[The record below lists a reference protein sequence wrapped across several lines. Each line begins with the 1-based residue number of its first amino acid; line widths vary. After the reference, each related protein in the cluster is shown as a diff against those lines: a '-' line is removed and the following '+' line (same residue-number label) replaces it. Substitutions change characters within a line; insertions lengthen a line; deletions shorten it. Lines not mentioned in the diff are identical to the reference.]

1 MPAIEHIFDNAA
13 FRKAL
18 HGCHQPIPLFRQA
31 LSDASEKIAK
41 LFKQGRPIHELV
53 NVRSDLI
60 DELLYH
66 IWKLYIEDE
75 NDLALVAVGGYGRG
89 ELHPYSDVDIMI
101 LLRKEPDK
109 EMCEAIEPFLTFL
122 WDIGLEIG
130 HSVRTIDDCIN
141 ESRQDITVATN
152 LMEARLLTGPISL
165 FQEMWEKTSPGN
177 IWNSQDFFKEKLNE
191 QNKRHSRFDDSAY
204 NLEPNIKEG
213 PGGLRDI
220 QMIGWVAKRHFGA
233 ESMYGLVRHGFLTK
247 QEYHTLR
254 DGQDLIW
261 RIRFALHLLTKRRED
276 RLLFDYQKTIATQF
290 GYEDNE
296 KDLAVEQLMQRYYRT
311 VLKLNRL
318 NEMLLQ
324 LFQEVILLGN
334 QLEEPV
340 PINSRFQSRN
350 GYIEVTSEKVFR
362 RHPTALLEIFL
373 LLQTHEELKGVRAT
387 TIRLI
392 RSHHH
397 LIDDEFRQSTTAI
410 SLFMEIMRQ
419 PRRIAYEIRRMN
431 RYGILAAYIPAFA
444 NIVGRMQYDLFH
456 LYTVDEHTLKL
467 LANIRRLTIP
477 EYSHE
482 FPISSRLMQ
491 VIPKQELLYIAV
503 LFHDIAKG
511 RGGDHSKLGAVDAME
526 FCRLHQLS
534 QYDSS
539 LVSWLVE
546 NHLFMS
552 KTAQHKDVSDPEEI
566 HKFASKMVDTNHLDY
581 LLILT
586 VADIRATN
594 PKRWNS
600 WLRSLMVVLYTS
612 TRRALLEGLDNVPAE
627 EELIYKKK
635 SEAIRIL
642 HDHNI
647 SPHEVQKMWVC
658 IGADYF
664 LHHSP
669 DEIAWHYRT
678 ILSYQSDEKAIVAV
692 RQETEQG
699 ATEILIYGPEQKNLF
714 AISTFLLDQL
724 GLSVV
729 DARFMT
735 TATNR
740 YFNTFLVL
748 EDGHTVSSTHR
759 AEEIIATLE
768 KGLSSDEALPR
779 QVAHRESRQLKHF
792 DQPTIVDFS
801 QDEQHQRTNMR
812 LLTLDRP
819 GTLSKVG
826 RAFIKCNVYLH
837 NARVATLGAE
847 VDDIFIIT
855 DHENQPITDETMQEK
870 IRACVKAELA

>member
-1 MPAIEHIFDNAA
+1 MPTIEHIFDNAA
-13 FRKAL
+13 FSKEL
-18 HGCHQPIPLFRQA
+18 HSCQQPIPLFRNA
-31 LSDASEKIAK
+31 LNDTSEKIAE
-41 LFKQGRPIHELV
+41 LFEQGCPIHELV
-53 NVRSDLI
+53 NIRSDLI

-66 IWKLYIEDE
+66 AWKLHIENE
-75 NDLALVAVGGYGRG
+75 NDLALIAVGGYGRG

-109 EMCEAIEPFLTFL
+109 ALCEVIEPFLTFL

-130 HSVRTIDDCIN
+130 HSVRTVDDCIN

-165 FQEMWEKTSPGN
+165 FQEMWEATSPGN
-177 IWNSQDFFKEKLNE
+177 IWNSQDFFKEKWNE
-191 QNKRHSRFDDSAY
+191 QRQRHSRFDDSAY

-247 QEYHTLR
+247 PEFHTLR
-254 DGQDLIW
+254 EGQDLIW

-296 KDLAVEQLMQRYYRT
+296 KDLAVEQLMQSYYRT
-311 VLKLNRL
+311 VLELNRL

-362 RHPTALLEIFL
+362 HHPTALLEIFL
-373 LLQTHEELKGVRAT
+373 LLQTHDELKGVRAT

-392 RSHHH
+392 RSHRH
-397 LIDDEFRQSTTAI
+397 LIDDEFRHSSAAI

-419 PRRIAYEIRRMN
+419 PRRIAYEVRRMN

-467 LANIRRLTIP
+467 LSNIRRLTIP
-477 EYSHE
+477 EHAHE

-491 VIPKQELLYIAV
+491 TIPKQELLYIAV

-534 QYDSS
+534 KYDSS

-546 NHLFMS
+546 NHLIMS
-552 KTAQHKDVSDPEEI
+552 MTSQRKDVSDPEEI
-566 HKFASKMVDTNHLDY
+566 HKFASKMVDANHLDY

-600 WLRSLMVVLYTS
+600 WLRSLMVELYTS

-635 SEAIRIL
+635 GEAIRIL
-642 HDHNI
+642 HDHDI
-647 SPHEVQKMWVC
+647 SPHEAQKMWVC
-658 IGADYF
+658 INADYF

-678 ILSYQSDEKAIVAV
+678 IIPHQSGQQPIVAV
-692 RQETEQG
+692 RRETEHG
-699 ATEILIYGPEQKNLF
+699 GTEILIYGPEQKNLF
-714 AISTFLLDQL
+714 AISTCLLDQL
-724 GLSVV
+724 GLTIV
-729 DARFMT
+729 DARFM
-735 TATNR
+735 
-740 YFNTFLVL
+740 
-748 EDGHTVSSTHR
+748 
-759 AEEIIATLE
+759 
-768 KGLSSDEALPR
+768 
-779 QVAHRESRQLKHF
+779 
-792 DQPTIVDFS
+792 
-801 QDEQHQRTNMR
+801 
-812 LLTLDRP
+812 
-819 GTLSKVG
+819 
-826 RAFIKCNVYLH
+826 
-837 NARVATLGAE
+837 
-847 VDDIFIIT
+847 
-855 DHENQPITDETMQEK
+855 
-870 IRACVKAELA
+870 

>member
-1 MPAIEHIFDNAA
+1 LPTIEHVFDVTA
-13 FRKAL
+13 FNKEL
-18 HGCHQPIPLFRQA
+18 HECKQPIPLFRRA
-31 LSDASEKIAK
+31 LSDASEKIAE
-41 LFKQGRPIHELV
+41 LFEEGQPIHKLV
-53 NVRSDLI
+53 NARSDLI
-60 DELLYH
+60 DELLFQ
-66 IWKLYIEDE
+66 IWKLFIENE

-89 ELHPYSDVDIMI
+89 ELHPYSDIDIMI
-101 LLRKEPDK
+101 LLRKEPDDA
-109 EMCEAIEPFLTFL
+109 MCAAIEPFLTFL

-130 HSVRTIDDCIN
+130 HSVRTVDDCIN
-141 ESRQDITVATN
+141 ESRQDITVTTN
-152 LMEARLLTGPISL
+152 LMEARLLIGPISL

-177 IWNSQDFFKEKLNE
+177 IWNSQDFFKAKLDE
-191 QNKRHSRFDDSAY
+191 QNQRHSRFDDSAY
-204 NLEPNIKEG
+204 NLEPNIKES

-233 ESMYGLVRHGFLTK
+233 ETMYGLVRHGFLTR

-254 DGQDLIW
+254 EGQDLIW

-311 VLKLNRL
+311 VLELNRL

-324 LFQEVILLGN
+324 HFKEVISLGN

-350 GYIEVTSEKVFR
+350 GYIEVTSRKVFQ
-362 RHPTALLEIFL
+362 HNPTALLEIFL
-373 LLQTHEELKGVRAT
+373 LLQMDGELKGVRAS

-392 RSHHH
+392 RSHRH
-397 LIDDEFRQSTTAI
+397 LIDDEFRHSTAAI

-419 PRRIAYEIRRMN
+419 PRRISYEMNRMN

-467 LANIRRLTIP
+467 LANIRRLTIQ
-477 EYSHE
+477 EHVHE

-491 VIPKQELLYIAV
+491 VIPKQELLYIAI

-511 RGGDHSKLGAVDAME
+511 RGGDHSTLGAVDALE
-526 FCRLHQLS
+526 FCQLHQLS
-534 QYDSS
+534 QYDSN
-539 LVSWLVE
+539 LVSWLVK
-546 NHLFMS
+546 NHLIMS
-552 KTAQHKDVSDPEEI
+552 MTAQRKDVSDPEEI
-566 HKFASKMVDTNHLDY
+566 HKFASKVVDANHLDY

-600 WLRSLMVVLYTS
+600 WLRSLMVELYTS
-612 TRRALLEGLDNVPAE
+612 TRRALLEGLDNVPAQ

-642 HDHNI
+642 HGHKI

-678 ILSYQSDEKAIVAV
+678 ILTYQSDEIPIVAV

-714 AISTFLLDQL
+714 AISTFLLDKL

-735 TATNR
+735 TATNCF
-740 YFNTFLVL
+740 FNTFLVL
-748 EDGHTVSSTHR
+748 EDGHTVTSTDR
-759 AEEIIATLE
+759 VEEIVATL
-768 KGLSSDEALPR
+768 KDGLSSDKPVPQKITR
-779 QVAHRESRQLKHF
+779 RESRQLKHF
-792 DQPTIVDFS
+792 DRPTLVDFN
-801 QDEQHQRTNMR
+801 QDEQHQRTIMR
-812 LLTLDRP
+812 ILTLDRP
-819 GTLSKVG
+819 GILSKVG
-826 RAFIKCNVYLH
+826 RAFIKCDVYLH

-855 DHENQPITDETMQEK
+855 DQQNQPITDEAIQEN
-870 IRACVKAELA
+870 IRICVKAELS

>member
-1 MPAIEHIFDNAA
+1 MPIIEQIFDHAA
-13 FRKAL
+13 FNKVLRECK
-18 HGCHQPIPLFRQA
+18 QPLPLFRKT
-31 LSDASEKIAK
+31 LSDVSEKIAE
-41 LFKQGRPIHELV
+41 LFEKGHPINELV
-53 NVRSDLI
+53 NARSDLV
-60 DELLYH
+60 DEVLFQ
-66 IWKLYIEDE
+66 IWKLFIDNE

-89 ELHPYSDVDIMI
+89 ELHPYSDIDIMI
-101 LLRKEPDK
+101 LLRKEPDDA
-109 EMCEAIEPFLTFL
+109 MCAAIEPFLTSL

-141 ESRQDITVATN
+141 ESLQDITVATN
-152 LMEARLLTGPISL
+152 LMEARLLMGPITL

-177 IWNSQDFFKEKLNE
+177 TWNSQDFFKAKLDE
-191 QNKRHSRFDDSAY
+191 QKQRHSRFDDSAY
-204 NLEPNIKEG
+204 NLEPNIKES

-233 ESMYGLVRHGFLTK
+233 ESMYGLVRHGFLTR

-254 DGQDLIW
+254 EGQDLIW

-324 LFQEVILLGN
+324 LFKEVILLGN
-334 QLEEPV
+334 QSQEPV
-340 PINSRFQSRN
+340 PINARFQSRS
-350 GYIEVTSEKVFR
+350 GYIEVTSKKVFQR
-362 RHPTALLEIFL
+362 QPTALLEIFL
-373 LLQTHEELKGVRAT
+373 LLQKHEELKGVRAT

-397 LIDDEFRQSTTAI
+397 LIDDKFRNSEAAR

-419 PRRIAYEIRRMN
+419 PRRIAHELRRMN

-467 LANIRRLTIP
+467 LSNIRRLTIP
-477 EYSHE
+477 EHTHE

-491 VIPKQELLYIAV
+491 TIPKKELLYLAV

-534 QYDSS
+534 QYDSN

-546 NHLFMS
+546 NHLIMS
-552 KTAQHKDVSDPEEI
+552 MTAQRKDISDPEEI
-566 HKFASKMVDTNHLDY
+566 HKFASKVIDTNHLDY

-600 WLRSLMVVLYTS
+600 WLRSLMVELYTS
-612 TRRALLEGLDNVPAE
+612 TRRALLDGLDNVPAQ
-627 EELIYKKK
+627 EELIYNKK

-642 HDHNI
+642 HDHTI

-658 IGADYF
+658 IGDDYF

-669 DEIAWHYRT
+669 DEIAWHYRM
-678 ILSYQSDEKAIVAV
+678 ILSYQADEKSIVAV
-692 RQETEQG
+692 RRETEHG
-699 ATEILIYGPEQKNLF
+699 GTEVLIYGPEQKNLF
-714 AISTFLLDQL
+714 ATSTFTLDRL

-740 YFNTFLVL
+740 FFNTFLVL
-748 EDGHTVSSTHR
+748 ENGHAITSTHR
-759 AEEIIATLE
+759 VKEIVAALE
-768 KGLSSDEALPR
+768 KGLMSKKAPPR
-779 QVAHRESRQLKHF
+779 KVARRESRRLKHF
-792 DQPTIVDFS
+792 DRPTFVDFS
-801 QDEQHQRTNMR
+801 QDIQNQRTNMR
-812 LLTLDRP
+812 ISTLDRP
-819 GTLSKVG
+819 GILSKVG
-826 RAFIKCNVYLH
+826 RAFINCNVYLH

-847 VDDIFIIT
+847 VDDFFIIT
-855 DHENQPITDETMQEK
+855 DQQNQPITDEVTQEK
-870 IRACVKAELA
+870 IRTCVIAELS